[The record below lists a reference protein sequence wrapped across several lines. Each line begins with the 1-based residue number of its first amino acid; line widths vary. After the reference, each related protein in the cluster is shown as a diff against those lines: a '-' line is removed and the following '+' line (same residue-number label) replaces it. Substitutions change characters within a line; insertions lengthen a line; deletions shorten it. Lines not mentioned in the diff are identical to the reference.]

1 MNPSALLR
9 IAPVVAVLALAACS
23 SAPKKT
29 AGGASPGIRV
39 EGKGPAHVATGCPS
53 TSPYAPAKEDPS
65 KRGNYT
71 AGGLYAPGVRD
82 TTPDY
87 VPNVACI
94 PEPLV
99 TDEPRS
105 AIGNHSPYTVLG
117 REYVVI
123 DDPHSY
129 VERGTASYYG
139 GKFHGRLTSNR
150 EVYDMYA
157 FTAAHK
163 TLPLPSFA
171 LVTNLDNGESVVV
184 RINDRG
190 PFHDDRLIDLS
201 YAAAVKL
208 GITGKGTGRVEVRG
222 LTPADNGDLLARR
235 RTGRQPATLLA
246 SARSDATT
254 RDPAA
259 VRRAAQMDDLVKT
272 LPAKSSGS
280 AGGTVAAAATVP
292 ARAVPV
298 AAVAAPTAAAA
309 TATAAA
315 LPEGERWRY
324 RVQDA
329 PGRVGD
335 ADRFDAWMK
344 SRGVRVATGKPTT
357 PAPSV
362 AAASAPARGSR
373 GVATAKPTA
382 APAAAAAAPTVAVA
396 TPATPAT
403 PPAPVATTAPRAEA
417 DSARGPLGILLQVAS
432 FASRENANRALSQL
446 ASAGIVGASISDIV
460 SGGRTLWRLRVAAED
475 HGRAAELATR
485 IAGLGFGRPQ
495 IVKD

>member
-1 MNPSALLR
+1 MNPNALLR

-29 AGGASPGIRV
+29 AGGAGPGIRV

-105 AIGNHSPYTVLG
+105 AIGNRSPYMVLG

-139 GKFHGRLTSNR
+139 SKFHGRLTSNR

-235 RTGRQPATLLA
+235 RTGRAPATLLA
-246 SARSDATT
+246 SARSDTVT

-259 VRRAAQMDDLVKT
+259 VRRAAQMDDLVKA
-272 LPAKSSGS
+272 LPAKSAGS
-280 AGGTVAAAATVP
+280 AGTTVAAATTVP
-292 ARAVPV
+292 ARAVP

-344 SRGVRVATGKPTT
+344 SRGVRVATGKPGT

-362 AAASAPARGSR
+362 AAASTPGRGSR
-373 GVATAKPTA
+373 GTATATPTA
-382 APAAAAAAPTVAVA
+382 APAAAVAAPSVAVA
-396 TPATPAT
+396 TPATPPRA
-403 PPAPVATTAPRAEA
+403 VATVAPRPEA

-446 ASAGIVGASISDIV
+446 ASAGIVGASVSDIV

-475 HGRAAELATR
+475 HGRAAELAAR

>member
-1 MNPSALLR
+1 MNPNALLR
-9 IAPVVAVLALAACS
+9 IVPVVALLALAACS

-29 AGGASPGIRV
+29 AGAAPGVKVQGR
-39 EGKGPAHVATGCPS
+39 GPAHVATGCPS

-71 AGGLYAPGVRD
+71 AGGLYAPGVSD
-82 TTPDY
+82 STPDY

-105 AIGNHSPYTVLG
+105 AIGNRSPYTVLG
-117 REYVVI
+117 REYTVI

-139 GKFHGRLTSNR
+139 SKFHGRLTSNR

-184 RINDRG
+184 RVNDRG
-190 PFHDDRLIDLS
+190 PFHDDRVIDLS

-222 LTPADNGDLLARR
+222 LTPADNGNLLASR
-235 RTGRQPATLLA
+235 RTGKQ
-246 SARSDATT
+246 
-254 RDPAA
+254 
-259 VRRAAQMDDLVKT
+259 V
-272 LPAKSSGS
+272 
-280 AGGTVAAAATVP
+280 AGGTVLASAGAASAAQTAAARRATDMDNLVKALPARSATVATAKTP
-292 ARAVPV
+292 VRGAAVP
-298 AAVAAPTAAAA
+298 AATTATAPTAAGAA
-309 TATAAA
+309 AAAAA

-324 RVQDA
+324 RVQA
-329 PGRVGD
+329 D
-335 ADRFDAWMK
+335 ADTAANADHFDDWMK
-344 SRGVRVATGKPTT
+344 SRGVRVATGKPTKVEP
-357 PAPSV
+357 PAKAKADTRV
-362 AAASAPARGSR
+362 AAAPEPSRRAPAPT
-373 GVATAKPTA
+373 ATAVAATA
-382 APAAAAAAPTVAVA
+382 AEPT
-396 TPATPAT
+396 PS
-403 PPAPVATTAPRAEA
+403 APRAAA
-417 DSARGPLGILLQVAS
+417 DSASSRGPLGILLQVAS

-446 ASAGIVGASISDIV
+446 ASAGIVGASVSDIV

-475 HGRAAELATR
+475 HGRAAELASR
-485 IAGLGFGRPQ
+485 IASLGFGRPQ

>member
-1 MNPSALLR
+1 MNPNALLR

-29 AGGASPGIRV
+29 AGGAGPGIRV

-82 TTPDY
+82 STPDY

-105 AIGNHSPYTVLG
+105 AIGNRSPYMVLG

-139 GKFHGRLTSNR
+139 SKFHGRLTSNR

-235 RTGRQPATLLA
+235 GTGRRPATLLA
-246 SARSDATT
+246 SASTATAT

-259 VRRAAQMDDLVKT
+259 VRRAADMDNLVKT
-272 LPAKSSGS
+272 LPVTSAGS
-280 AGGTVAAAATVP
+280 AGGRVAAAATTP

-298 AAVAAPTAAAA
+298 AAVVAPTAAAA

-344 SRGVRVATGKPTT
+344 SRGVRVATGKPAT

-362 AAASAPARGSR
+362 AAASTPVRGSR
-373 GVATAKPTA
+373 GTATARPAATATAVLA
-382 APAAAAAAPTVAVA
+382 APAVAVA
-396 TPATPAT
+396 TPAAP
-403 PPAPVATTAPRAEA
+403 PPAPVASAASRADD